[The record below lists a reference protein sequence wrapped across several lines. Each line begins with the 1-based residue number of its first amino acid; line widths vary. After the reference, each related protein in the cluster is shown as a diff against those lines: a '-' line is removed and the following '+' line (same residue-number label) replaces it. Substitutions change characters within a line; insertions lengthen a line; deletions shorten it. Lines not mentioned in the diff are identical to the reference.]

1 MSLLE
6 KLTGKAKELF
16 DIIKT
21 KYPDAA
27 PDIESILNSI
37 EPAAPANTG
46 TAGTSNEIEELK
58 NLTKTLAAENQ
69 KLFSELSERNKK
81 DKEREELLK
90 TKAQEENKIKI
101 EEILKK
107 AIDEKKIPAKNEEL
121 YNTYKAALENNLEN
135 GKKII
140 DSLQAINSAGE
151 KTTQTTQTAPP
162 VPGVAK
168 IDQLRNA
175 AIEELKSKQDL

>member
-6 KLTGKAKELF
+6 KLTGKEK
-16 DIIKT
+16 D
-21 KYPDAA
+21 
-27 PDIESILNSI
+27 ESILKSI
-37 EPAAPANTG
+37 EPAPPVNTANP
-46 TAGTSNEIEELK
+46 GTSNETDEELK
-58 NLTKTLAAENQ
+58 NLIKTLAAENQ
-69 KLFSELSERNKK
+69 KLFSELAERNQK

-90 TKAQEENKIKI
+90 IKSIEENKKEI
-101 EEILKK
+101 ENILKK
-107 AIDEKKIPAKNEEL
+107 AIEDKKIPAMNEEI
-121 YNTYKAALENNLEN
+121 YNAYKSALENNLEN

-140 DSLQAINSAGE
+140 DSLQAINAAGE